1 MRPQMSS
8 DESHAGLG
16 SLAMELDVRDDNN
29 SACSVDEPL
38 TPRKPLPP
46 NSICI
51 SLSRLVQLASV
62 SPTVFLKLETC
73 DHYIKNHYILVA
85 KDPKKEVWVFA
96 PTFIDFHWVLVIF
109 TPVSIDARWALL
121 VFVLA
126 YMDVR

>member
-1 MRPQMSS
+1 MWMGPYPSKAASAEQYIQYMY
-8 DESHAGLG
+8 HFKPAGTAG
-16 SLAMELDVRDDNN
+16 F
-29 SACSVDEPL
+29 
-38 TPRKPLPP
+38 
-46 NSICI
+46 
-51 SLSRLVQLASV
+51 V
-62 SPTVFLKLETC
+62 SPTVFLKSETC